1 MKKRPG
7 IVNIV
12 RDFLLGSSNKEFLV
26 FLFFLLLSGA
36 FWLFNALSDTY
47 EAEVEVPVRMVKVPR
62 NVVIT
67 ADPADTLRVTVRDDG
82 FSLLPY
88 LFGRR
93 LGTLTIDFSVYA
105 NKDTETGFMPLAD
118 IQKQLGLRM
127 MNTTKLTSV
136 KPAGL
141 GFTFNYGLSKSV
153 PVRIAGK
160 VVPARSYYLSA
171 VKFFPERITIYASK
185 RLLDSITYIPTEAL
199 NITNFSDTVSRPV
212 NLKKI
217 HGVKCVP
224 SKVSMM
230 LFPDILTEE
239 SFVVPIKAVNMP
251 QGKVLRTFPS
261 HVKVYFVV
269 GAKLFRSVK
278 PEQFSVTV
286 DYNDLMAHPSDKCTL
301 TVAASPHNVGNVRL
315 DNAQVDYLIEQQ

>member
-93 LGTLTIDFSVYA
+93 LGTLLSTSPSMPTRTRRQ
-105 NKDTETGFMPLAD
+105 DTCLWLTFRSSSDSNDEHYKTHVGETG
-118 IQKQLGLRM
+118 
-127 MNTTKLTSV
+127 
-136 KPAGL
+136 GL